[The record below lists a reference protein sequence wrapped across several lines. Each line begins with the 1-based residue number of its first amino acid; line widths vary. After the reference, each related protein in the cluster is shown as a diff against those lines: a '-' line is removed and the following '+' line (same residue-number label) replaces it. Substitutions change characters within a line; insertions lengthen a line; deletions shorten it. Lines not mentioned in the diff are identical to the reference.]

1 MEKALNYPN
10 YRSLRAASK
19 SMGFQKYK
27 ENIKKREYLLLR
39 DVEHS
44 GTSFAYGIE

>member
-1 MEKALNYPN
+1 MEEALNYLN
-10 YRSLRAASK
+10 YKSLRVECK

-27 ENIKKREYLLLR
+27 ENIKKREYLLFR